1 MTNDSIDAK
10 GTRAKALGTRG
21 SQGTSLGR
29 KGARPLMSMHA
40 RGFGNCS
47 YKYSKHLFDHKM
59 TNDSI
64 DAKGT
69 RAKAFGTQG
78 REGASLGCKGAR
90 PLMSM
95 HAGGWEL

>member
-21 SQGTSLGR
+21 
-29 KGARPLMSMHA
+29 H
-40 RGFGNCS
+40 
-47 YKYSKHLFDHKM
+47 
-59 TNDSI
+59 
-64 DAKGT
+64 
-69 RAKAFGTQG
+69 
-78 REGASLGCKGAR
+78 EGASLGREPLGKGAR